1 MASFEISIDSPLSIQ
16 DGLGCTGLEWKR
28 TGWQQTADDSWGYS
42 ISEYPPKIHTL
53 IVSVTERV
61 VDDSSA
67 EEVYKDSDD
76 EFILVGLGGRRKR
89 FAAKKEKGDGRTG
102 PNDQAVNGGDS
113 TAVSCK
119 NGERGG

>member
-28 TGWQQTADDSWGYS
+28 SRWQRTADGSWGYS
-42 ISEYPPKIHTL
+42 ISEYSSTIHTL

-67 EEVYKDSDD
+67 EEVCQDSDD
-76 EFILVGLGGRRKR
+76 DFILVGPVGRRKR
-89 FAAKKEKGDGRTG
+89 VAAKKVNDNGRTG
-102 PNDQAVNGGDS
+102 PNDQTAKGGDR
-113 TAVSCK
+113 TARNCK
-119 NGERGG
+119 SGERGG